1 MYDKLNNQIN
11 IQEYARIFKQIFS
24 EYLYEY
30 SVFEYSFSEKDIH
43 EYREYS

>member
-1 MYDKLNNQIN
+1 M
-11 IQEYARIFKQIFS
+11 QEYSNEYFF

-43 EYREYS
+43 EYHEYS